1 MKQKLFLLLFLF
13 IYINVNSLNLE
24 NVLEPTLK
32 ENIDIKNNENEK
44 TVNWWEQFEAE
55 KAAYPSLSVEFEN
68 STFDDTN
75 VPFTATP
82 QFRQTPTLTL
92 NLFAP
97 IYTDGSISKNIR
109 MKRRQ
114 GELIRLNEQF
124 TKERLK
130 HEIMQQYLDV
140 LKKSRIFDI
149 SKEIL
154 TNAEALLK
162 IYENVFE
169 LGKITKLE
177 LLNAR
182 KETGKIK
189 YETELAKLDYLESFN
204 SLMKISQMPEQSPTL
219 LEDINVDMNFE
230 QDLEELKETALNRRL
245 ELKIY
250 KLENEI
256 KKMEKDLTKPKET
269 LGVNLEYRRGGV
281 ARGDKNNTFPL
292 DNKEY
297 KYSLLFE
304 KPLNWHKV
312 SYQRDYESIG
322 WIKAGQN
329 LFEDTILTTDTITLD
344 LFETGVNKSLVE
356 RKRAEML
363 YSEMTLRDFKKNMQ
377 LEIENA
383 YNSLIVSREVIKIQQ
398 QTVAYYE
405 EKIEIENNQYKLG
418 QFAMSDLLESIVE
431 SLSERQKYIEAFF
444 DYKKSYVMLKYLSG
458 EILSEKF

>member
-1 MKQKLFLLLFLF
+1 MKKKLFLLFF
-13 IYINVNSLNLE
+13 ILLLISVYSLNLDD
-24 NVLEPTLK
+24 VLKPTLQ
-32 ENIDIKNNENEK
+32 EDIDIKNNKNEK
-44 TVNWWEQFEAE
+44 TVNRWEQFEAE
-55 KAAYPSLSVEFEN
+55 KASYPSLSVEFEN
-68 STFDDTN
+68 DTFDDTN
-75 VPFTATP
+75 VPLTATP

-97 IYTDGSISKNIR
+97 IYTDGSISKNIIL
-109 MKRRQ
+109 KRKQ
-114 GELIRLNEQF
+114 GELIRLNQQF

-130 HEIMQQYLDV
+130 HEVLQQYLDV
-140 LKKSRIFDI
+140 LKRSRIFDI

-154 TNAEALLK
+154 TNAMALLK

-182 KETGKIK
+182 KEAGKIK
-189 YETELAKLDYLESFN
+189 YETQLAKMDYLESFN
-204 SLMKISQMPEQSPTL
+204 SLMKITQMDYHKPTL

-230 QDLEELKETALNRRL
+230 QDLDELKEKALNKRL

-250 KLENEI
+250 RLKNEI
-256 KKMEKDLTKPKET
+256 KKMEKDLTTPKET
-269 LGVNLEYRRGGV
+269 LGVNLEYRRGGIS
-281 ARGDKNNTFPL
+281 RGDRKNTFPL

-304 KPLNWHKV
+304 KPLNWHKI

-322 WIKAGQN
+322 WIKPGQN
-329 LFEDTILTTDTITLD
+329 LFEDTILTTDKVTFD
-344 LFETGVNKSLVE
+344 LFETGVEKSLVE
-356 RKRAEML
+356 KKHAEMI
-363 YSEMTLRDFKKNMQ
+363 YSGLALRDFKKNMQ
-377 LEIENA
+377 LEVENA
-383 YNSLIVSREVIKIQQ
+383 YNSLAISREMIKIQQ

-418 QFAMSDLLESIVE
+418 QLAMSDLLESIVE
-431 SLSERQKYIEAFF
+431 SLSERQKYIKAYF

-458 EILSEKF
+458 EISNEKF